1 MSVKKVLFL
10 PVLCGSII
18 IGVSACGNSGDKPNN
33 EPTTEVFATQAVE
46 TSSSDSEI
54 QGALEAISDV
64 NVEKGLFNVELDMP
78 ADFMGEKTQ
87 EELDESSKEK
97 GYKSITLHDD
107 GSATYVMTKQQH
119 KQMMEELNA
128 SIDSA
133 LEDMIGSEDYP
144 NLINIK
150 ANDNYTEFEI
160 TTKSTDLSLAESFS
174 TLAFYMYGGT
184 YNIFNGT
191 SVDNISVKFI
201 NADSGDIISTSN
213 SKDMGE

>member
-33 EPTTEVFATQAVE
+33 EPTTEVSATQAVE

-64 NVEKGLFNVELDMP
+64 NVEKGLFNVELDIP

-174 TLAFYMYGGT
+174 TLAFYMYGGS

-213 SKDMGE
+213 SKDMGK

>member
-1 MSVKKVLFL
+1 MSVKKELFL

-18 IGVSACGNSGDKPNN
+18 IGISACGNSGDKPNN
-33 EPTTEVFATQAVE
+33 ELTTEASAAQAVE

-64 NVEKGLFNVELDMP
+64 NVEKGLFNVELDIP
-78 ADFMGEKTQ
+78 AEFMGEKTQ

-119 KQMMEELNA
+119 KQMMEELNT
-128 SIDSA
+128 SIESA

-150 ANDNYTEFEI
+150 TNDNYTEFEI

-191 SVDNISVKFI
+191 SVDNVSVKFI

>member
-1 MSVKKVLFL
+1 MKKVLFL

-33 EPTTEVFATQAVE
+33 EPTTEVSATQAVE

-54 QGALEAISDV
+54 QGALDAISDV
-64 NVEKGLFNVELDMP
+64 NVEKGLFNVELDIP

-213 SKDMGE
+213 SKDMGK

>member
-1 MSVKKVLFL
+1 MKKVLFL

-33 EPTTEVFATQAVE
+33 EPTTEVSATQAVG

-64 NVEKGLFNVELDMP
+64 NVEKGLFNVELDIP

-150 ANDNYTEFEI
+150 ANGNYTEFEI

-213 SKDMGE
+213 SKDMGK

>member
-33 EPTTEVFATQAVE
+33 EPTTEVSATQAVG

-64 NVEKGLFNVELDMP
+64 NVEKGLFNVELDIP

-150 ANDNYTEFEI
+150 ANGNYTEFEI

-213 SKDMGE
+213 SKDMGK